1 MLKIGQI
8 INGVYEVEEPIGEGG
23 SGQVF
28 KAWHKNL
35 QKYVVIK
42 RIKDN
47 YVGRINERKETDIL
61 KNIKHSNLPQVY
73 DFIQMDTEVYTVM
86 DYIDGN
92 TMMEYIKAGVRFDEP
107 QTIKWLKDLCAA
119 LHYLHSQNPPIIHSD
134 IKPSNIMIDAA
145 GNISLID
152 FNISLNDPDNPMTTG
167 YSKNYAAP
175 EQLSGISS
183 QKIQGVNA
191 DARTDIF
198 SLGASFYQ
206 LMSRKNALKQIE
218 AGLPLWDDSTPYSR
232 LLTDII
238 DKALEKNP
246 SKRFQSASDMY
257 KSLDTMKLRDRRYKR
272 LGRVQTVYTLICL
285 IVFAAG
291 VYMTV
296 KGGLLRREEAFGQE
310 YDELIDNAGTMS
322 EDEIIEGAFS
332 LLNNTSYTRILD
344 NNSHEKGTIL
354 YLAASSYFE
363 KEDYESAIKLY
374 EEAIETD
381 GSDPDNYRDLAI
393 AYARS
398 GDTDKAQMVLEKAIN
413 QGLDDSGLYLV
424 RGEIAGA
431 DQKYND
437 AIDDYLKVL
446 ELSGDEDIIARAG
459 ILCARA
465 YVQLDDYKN
474 ADLILTDVF
483 ERVSGKWSVRV
494 MRENAQICLK
504 YLEKNCGEDFTEW
517 ISKADECYTYLL
529 DHSQA
534 TSSDYINLSY
544 IKNMNGET
552 DKALEIMT
560 LAAELYPEDYRIPM
574 RQAEYC
580 MILQGSLLEDE
591 RDYSKVLEYY
601 EKAKNLYDKVKVS
614 GDSDDEMQR
623 LENDIEELYAL
634 GWLQ

>member
-47 YVGRINERKETDIL
+47 YVGRINERKEADIL

-623 LENDIEELYAL
+623 LEDDIEELYAL

>member
-1 MLKIGQI
+1 MI
-8 INGVYEVEEPIGEGG
+8 
-23 SGQVF
+23 S
-28 KAWHKNL
+28 A
-35 QKYVVIK
+35 
-42 RIKDN
+42 
-47 YVGRINERKETDIL
+47 
-61 KNIKHSNLPQVY
+61 
-73 DFIQMDTEVYTVM
+73 
-86 DYIDGN
+86 DGN
-92 TMMEYIKAGVRFDEP
+92 I
-107 QTIKWLKDLCAA
+107 C
-119 LHYLHSQNPPIIHSD
+119 
-134 IKPSNIMIDAA
+134 
-145 GNISLID
+145 LID
-152 FNISLNDPDNPMTTG
+152 FNISLNDPDHQMTTG
-167 YSKNYAAP
+167 YSRNYAAP
-175 EQLSGISS
+175 EQLGGISS
-183 QKIQGVNA
+183 GKVLGAVA
-191 DARTDIF
+191 DVRTDIF

-218 AGLPLWDDSTPYSR
+218 SGLSLWDESTPYSG

-238 DKALEKNP
+238 DKALEKDP

-272 LGRVQTVYTLICL
+272 LGRLQTVYTLICL
-285 IVFAAG
+285 IIFAAG

-296 KGGLLRREEAFGQE
+296 KGGLIMREEAFGRE
-310 YDELIDNAGTMS
+310 YDMLIDNAETMS

-332 LLNNTSYTRILD
+332 LLNNTSYTRILE
-344 NNSHEKGTIL
+344 NNSQEKGTIL
-354 YLAASSYFE
+354 YLAASSYFDL
-363 KEDYESAIKLY
+363 EDYENAIKLY

-398 GDTDKAQMVLEKAIN
+398 GDTDKARKVLEEAIN
-413 QGLDDSGLYLV
+413 KGLDDAGLYLV

-431 DQKYND
+431 DQNYND

-446 ELSGDEDIIARAG
+446 KLSSDEDIIARAG

-465 YVQLDDYKN
+465 YAELDDYDN

-483 ERVSGKWSVRV
+483 KRVTGKWTIRV

-504 YLEKNCGEDFTEW
+504 YLEKSSVEDSAKW
-517 ISKADECYTYLL
+517 LSKADECYTYLM

-534 TSSDYINLSY
+534 IVSDYINLSY

-560 LAAELYPEDYRIPM
+560 LAADLYPEDYRIPM
-574 RQAEYC
+574 RQAEYY

-601 EKAKNLYDKVKVS
+601 EKAKTIYDKVKVS

-634 GWLQ
+634 GWLE

>member
-35 QKYVVIK
+35 RKHVVIK

-47 YVGRINERKETDIL
+47 YVGRINERKEADIL

-107 QTIKWLKDLCAA
+107 QTIKWLKDLCLA

-134 IKPSNIMIDAA
+134 IKPSNIMISSD
-145 GNISLID
+145 GNICLID
-152 FNISLNDPDNPMTTG
+152 FNISLNDPDHKMTTG
-167 YSKNYAAP
+167 YSRNYAAP
-175 EQLSGISS
+175 EQLGGISS
-183 QKIQGVNA
+183 GKVLGAVA
-191 DARTDIF
+191 DVRTDIF

-218 AGLPLWDDSTPYSR
+218 SGLSLWDESTPYSG

-238 DKALEKNP
+238 DKALEKDP

-272 LGRVQTVYTLICL
+272 LGRLQTVYTLICL
-285 IVFAAG
+285 IIFAAG

-296 KGGLLRREEAFGQE
+296 KGGLIMREEAFGRE
-310 YDELIDNAGTMS
+310 YDMLIDNAETLS

-332 LLNNTSYTRILD
+332 LLNNTSYTRILE
-344 NNSHEKGTIL
+344 NNSQEKGTIL
-354 YLAASSYFE
+354 YLAASSYFDL
-363 KEDYESAIKLY
+363 EDYENAIKLY

-398 GDTDKAQMVLEKAIN
+398 GDTDKARKVLEEAIN
-413 QGLDDSGLYLV
+413 KGLDDAGLYLV

-431 DQKYND
+431 DQNYND

-446 ELSGDEDIIARAG
+446 KLSSDEDIIARAG

-465 YVQLDDYKN
+465 YAELDDYDN

-483 ERVSGKWSVRV
+483 KRVTGKWTIRV

-504 YLEKNCGEDFTEW
+504 YLEKSSVEDSAKW
-517 ISKADECYTYLL
+517 LSKADECYTYLM

-534 TSSDYINLSY
+534 IVSDYINLSY

-560 LAAELYPEDYRIPM
+560 LAADLYPEDYRIPM
-574 RQAEYC
+574 RQAEYY

-601 EKAKNLYDKVKVS
+601 EKAKTIYDKVKVS

-623 LENDIEELYAL
+623 LEDDIEELYAL

>member
-8 INGVYEVEEPIGEGG
+8 INGVYEVVEPIGEGG

-47 YVGRINERKETDIL
+47 YVGRINERKEADIL

-107 QTIKWLKDLCAA
+107 QTIKWLKDLCLA

-134 IKPSNIMIDAA
+134 IKPSNIMIDSD
-145 GNISLID
+145 GNICLID
-152 FNISLNDPDNPMTTG
+152 FNISLNDPDYPMTTG
-167 YSKNYAAP
+167 YSRNYAAP
-175 EQLSGISS
+175 EQLGMISS
-183 QKIQGVNA
+183 KKVQGVVA

-206 LMSRKNALKQIE
+206 LMSRKNALKQME
-218 AGLPLWDDSTPYSR
+218 SGLPLWDNSTPYSR

-238 DKALEKNP
+238 DKALTKDP
-246 SKRFQSASDMY
+246 SKRFQSASDMF
-257 KSLDTMKLRDRRYKR
+257 KSLDTMKLRDRRYIR
-272 LGRVQTVYTLICL
+272 LKRVQTVYTLICI

-296 KGGLLRREEAFGQE
+296 KGGLLRRKEAFGQE
-310 YDELIDNAGTMS
+310 YDALIDNAETMS
-322 EDEIIEGAFS
+322 EDEIIKGAYS
-332 LLNNTSYTRILD
+332 ILNNTKYTQILD
-344 NNSHEKGTIL
+344 NNSDEKGILL
-354 YLAASSYFE
+354 YLAASSYFDL
-363 KEDYESAIKLY
+363 EDYESAIKLY

-398 GDTDKAQMVLEKAIN
+398 GDTDKAREVLEKAIYK
-413 QGLDDSGLYLV
+413 GLDDCSLYLV
-424 RGEIAGA
+424 RGEIASA
-431 DQKYND
+431 FQNYND
-437 AIDDYLKVL
+437 AVDDYLKVL
-446 ELSGDEDIIARAG
+446 ELSSDEDVIARAG

-465 YVQLDDYKN
+465 YAELDDYEN

-483 ERVSGKWSVRV
+483 ERVSGKWTVRV

-504 YLEKNCGEDFTEW
+504 YLEKNSVVNSDKW
-517 ISKADECYTYLL
+517 ITKASECYTYLM

-534 TSSDYINLSY
+534 IVSDYINYSY

-552 DKALEIMT
+552 DKSLEIIT
-560 LAAELYPEDYRIPM
+560 LAADLYPEDYRIPM
-574 RQAEYC
+574 RQAEYS
-580 MILQGSLLEDE
+580 MILQSALLEDE

-601 EKAKNLYDKVKVS
+601 EKAKALYDKVKVS

-623 LENDIEELYAL
+623 LEDDIEELYKL
-634 GWLQ
+634 GWL

>member
-35 QKYVVIK
+35 RKHVVIK

-47 YVGRINERKETDIL
+47 YVGRINERKEADIL

-107 QTIKWLKDLCAA
+107 QTIKWLKDLCLA

-134 IKPSNIMIDAA
+134 IKPSNIMISAD
-145 GNISLID
+145 GDICLID
-152 FNISLNDPDNPMTTG
+152 FNISLNDPDHQMTTG
-167 YSKNYAAP
+167 YSRNYAAP
-175 EQLSGISS
+175 EQLGGISS
-183 QKIQGVNA
+183 GKVLGAVA
-191 DARTDIF
+191 DVRTDIF

-206 LMSRKNALKQIE
+206 LMSRKNALKQME
-218 AGLPLWDDSTPYSR
+218 SGLPLWDESTPYSG

-238 DKALEKNP
+238 DKALEKDP

-272 LGRVQTVYTLICL
+272 LGRLQTVYTLICL
-285 IVFAAG
+285 IIFAAG

-296 KGGLLRREEAFGQE
+296 KGGLIRREEAFGRE
-310 YDELIDNAGTMS
+310 YDMLIDNAETMS

-332 LLNNTSYTRILD
+332 LLNNTSYTKILD

-354 YLAASSYFE
+354 YLAASSYFDL
-363 KEDYESAIKLY
+363 EDYESAIKLY

-398 GDTDKAQMVLEKAIN
+398 GDTDKARKVLEEAIN
-413 QGLDDSGLYLV
+413 KGLDDAGLYLV

-431 DQKYND
+431 DQNYND

-446 ELSGDEDIIARAG
+446 KLSSDEDIIARAG
-459 ILCARA
+459 ILCARVYA
-465 YVQLDDYKN
+465 ELDDYDN

-483 ERVSGKWSVRV
+483 KRVTGKWTIRV

-504 YLEKNCGEDFTEW
+504 YLEKSSVEDSVKW
-517 ISKADECYTYLL
+517 LSKADECYTYLM

-534 TSSDYINLSY
+534 IVSDYINLSY

-560 LAAELYPEDYRIPM
+560 LAADLYPEDYRIPM
-574 RQAEYC
+574 RQAEYS
-580 MILQGSLLEDE
+580 MIIQGSLLEDE

-601 EKAKNLYDKVKVS
+601 EKAKTIYDKVKVS

-623 LENDIEELYAL
+623 LEDDIEELYAL

>member
-8 INGVYEVEEPIGEGG
+8 INGVYEVVEPIGEGG

-47 YVGRINERKETDIL
+47 YVGRINERKEADIL

-119 LHYLHSQNPPIIHSD
+119 LKYLHSQNPPIIHSD
-134 IKPSNIMIDAA
+134 IKPSNIMIDSD
-145 GNISLID
+145 GNICLID
-152 FNISLNDPDNPMTTG
+152 FNISLNDPDYPMTTG
-167 YSKNYAAP
+167 YSRNYAAP
-175 EQLSGISS
+175 EQLGMISS
-183 QKIQGVNA
+183 KKVQGVVA

-206 LMSRKNALKQIE
+206 LMSRKNALKQME
-218 AGLPLWDDSTPYSR
+218 SGLPLWDNSTPYSR

-238 DKALEKNP
+238 DKALTKDP
-246 SKRFQSASDMY
+246 SKRFQSASDMF
-257 KSLDTMKLRDRRYKR
+257 KSLDTMKLRDRRYIR
-272 LGRVQTVYTLICL
+272 LKRVQTVYTLICI

-296 KGGLLRREEAFGQE
+296 KGGLLRRKEAFGQE
-310 YDELIDNAGTMS
+310 YDALIDNAETMS
-322 EDEIIEGAFS
+322 EDEIIKGAYS
-332 LLNNTSYTRILD
+332 ILNNTKYTQILD
-344 NNSHEKGTIL
+344 NNSDEKGILL
-354 YLAASSYFE
+354 YLAASSYFDL
-363 KEDYESAIKLY
+363 EDYESAIKLY

-398 GDTDKAQMVLEKAIN
+398 GDTDKAREVLEKAIYK
-413 QGLDDSGLYLV
+413 GLDDCSLYLV
-424 RGEIAGA
+424 RGEIASA
-431 DQKYND
+431 FQNYND
-437 AIDDYLKVL
+437 AVDDYLKVL
-446 ELSGDEDIIARAG
+446 ELSSDEDVIARAG

-465 YVQLDDYKN
+465 YAELDDYEN

-483 ERVSGKWSVRV
+483 ERVSGKWTVRV

-504 YLEKNCGEDFTEW
+504 YLEKNSVVNSDKW
-517 ISKADECYTYLL
+517 ITKASECYTYLM

-534 TSSDYINLSY
+534 IVSDYINYSY

-552 DKALEIMT
+552 DKSLEIIT
-560 LAAELYPEDYRIPM
+560 LAADLYPEDYRIPM
-574 RQAEYC
+574 RQAEYS
-580 MILQGSLLEDE
+580 MILQSALLEDE

-601 EKAKNLYDKVKVS
+601 EKAKALYDKVKVS

-623 LENDIEELYAL
+623 LEDDIEELYKL
-634 GWLQ
+634 GWL

>member
-8 INGVYEVEEPIGEGG
+8 INGIYEVEEPIGEGG

-35 QKYVVIK
+35 RKHVVIK

-47 YVGRINERKETDIL
+47 YVGRINERKEADIL

-107 QTIKWLKDLCAA
+107 QTIKWLKDLCLA

-134 IKPSNIMIDAA
+134 IKPSNIMISAD
-145 GNISLID
+145 GNICLID
-152 FNISLNDPDNPMTTG
+152 FNISLNDPDHQMTTG
-167 YSKNYAAP
+167 YSRNYAAP
-175 EQLSGISS
+175 EQLGGISS
-183 QKIQGVNA
+183 GKVLGAVA
-191 DARTDIF
+191 DVRTDIF

-218 AGLPLWDDSTPYSR
+218 SGLSLWDESTPYSG

-238 DKALEKNP
+238 DKALEKDP

-272 LGRVQTVYTLICL
+272 LGRLQTVYTIICL
-285 IVFAAG
+285 IIFAAG

-296 KGGLLRREEAFGQE
+296 KGGLIRREEAFGRE
-310 YDELIDNAGTMS
+310 YDMLIDNAETMS

-332 LLNNTSYTRILD
+332 LLNNTSYTRILE
-344 NNSHEKGTIL
+344 NNSQEKGTIL
-354 YLAASSYFE
+354 YLAASSYFDL
-363 KEDYESAIKLY
+363 EDYESAIKLY
-374 EEAIETD
+374 EEAIKTD

-398 GDTDKAQMVLEKAIN
+398 GDTDKARKVLEEAIN
-413 QGLDDSGLYLV
+413 KGLDDCGLNLV

-431 DQKYND
+431 DQNYND

-446 ELSGDEDIIARAG
+446 EQSDDEDIVARAG

-465 YVQLDDYKN
+465 YAELDDYDN

-483 ERVSGKWSVRV
+483 KRVSGRWTVRV
-494 MRENAQICLK
+494 MREKAQICLK
-504 YLEKNCGEDFTEW
+504 YLEKSSVEDKAKW
-517 ISKADECYTYLL
+517 LSKADECYTYLL

-534 TSSDYINLSY
+534 IVSDYINLSY

-552 DKALEIMT
+552 DKALDIMT
-560 LAAELYPEDYRIPM
+560 LAADLYPEDYRIPM
-574 RQAEYC
+574 RQAEYS
-580 MILQGSLLEDE
+580 MILQSSLSEDE

-601 EKAKNLYDKVKVS
+601 EKAKTMYDKVKVS

-623 LENDIEELYAL
+623 LEDDIEELYAL